1 MWIHLE
7 MVWDP
12 GLSRISVSG
21 SARGIWDPR
30 FSRIFPDFPGFSR
43 ILPDSPRFPYLA
55 VVWGV
60 GIHVHGGQEVG
71 NVDPSVPVDAG
82 QVQELLPGPWGQNL
96 GFIIPKFHVF
106 ILFCPFSLPSNPP

>member
-12 GLSRISVSG
+12 GSSWISVPG
-21 SARGIWDPR
+21 SAGGIWDPR
-30 FSRIFPDFPGFSR
+30 FSQ
-43 ILPDSPRFPYLA
+43 ILPDSPGFPYLA
-55 VVWGV
+55 VVWRV

-71 NVDPSVPVDAG
+71 NVDPGVPVDAG